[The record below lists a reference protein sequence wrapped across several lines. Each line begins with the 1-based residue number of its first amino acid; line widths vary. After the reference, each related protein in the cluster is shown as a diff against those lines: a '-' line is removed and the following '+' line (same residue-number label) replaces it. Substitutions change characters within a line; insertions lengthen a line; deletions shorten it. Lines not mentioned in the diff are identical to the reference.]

1 MLKARLDDE
10 TEKIKSEFTTLMFHL
25 QRDLES
31 VLPLETLV
39 NFLILHDTHYE
50 RILENCDS
58 FAKVF
63 CTLKKLAVNFFNY
76 NLLEL
81 LINTFGSDAIKEK
94 LEGYIGCFRAF
105 SQRLVIECPI
115 DAFGEYE
122 PSENNLVLVAGKDF
136 DALTL
141 DDLKKFELRINKI
154 LSNKLVMLQCVK
166 RKSIS
171 LTFRVFE
178 DKNFNITEEQRQA
191 LQKEGVISITY
202 GYQHFYI
209 LQQWPVS
216 GI

>member
-1 MLKARLDDE
+1 M
-10 TEKIKSEFTTLMFHL
+10 
-25 QRDLES
+25 
-31 VLPLETLV
+31 
-39 NFLILHDTHYE
+39 
-50 RILENCDS
+50 
-58 FAKVF
+58 
-63 CTLKKLAVNFFNY
+63 
-76 NLLEL
+76 
-81 LINTFGSDAIKEK
+81 
-94 LEGYIGCFRAF
+94 
-105 SQRLVIECPI
+105 
-115 DAFGEYE
+115 
-122 PSENNLVLVAGKDF
+122 VLVAGKDF

-202 GYQHFYI
+202 GHQHFYI